1 MNVLIKKGR
10 VEANKKFILFSPNV
24 SSELFMLLLLIAP
37 EHKAMDGCSQTA
49 HYAELSCC
57 GANSNKIHHN
67 TKKTQFPKIF
77 SLAH

>member
-1 MNVLIKKGR
+1 VVADK
-10 VEANKKFILFSPNV
+10 ESILFSTNV

-57 GANSNKIHHN
+57 GANSNKIHLTTQRRPN
-67 TKKTQFPKIF
+67 SRKFSRSLTDAKATK
-77 SLAH
+77 